1 MEDILRFET
10 VREYNLFNNHETL
23 HPLVSVLD
31 FSKSHPRRLRKTY
44 FGFYLLIL
52 NDVVCGDLRY
62 GKNTYDYQE
71 GTLVFIGPG
80 QIFGTSSGEELY
92 QPKGYGVVFHPD
104 LIKGTSLGQHINEYS
119 FFSYQVSE
127 ALHISERERQ
137 MVLDSFSKIQ
147 YELDHALDKHSKI
160 LLSDNIEL
168 LLNYCMRFY
177 DRQFITRESINIGIL
192 QRFESLIHDYFSSEK
207 PQLMGLPS
215 VTYCAGELNL
225 SSHYFG
231 DLIKKETGKTALEY
245 IQLKLIDLAKEKIH
259 NPLLSISEIAYGL
272 GFKYPQHFTR
282 LFKQQVGVSPKEY
295 RESVR

>member
-44 FGFYLLIL
+44 FGFYLIIL
-52 NDVVCGDLRY
+52 KDVVCGDLRY

-92 QPKGYGVVFHPD
+92 QPKGYGIVFHPD

-147 YELDHALDKHSKI
+147 YELDHAIDKHSKI

>member
-52 NDVVCGDLRY
+52 KDVVCGDLRY

-119 FFSYQVSE
+119 FFS
-127 ALHISERERQ
+127 IR
-137 MVLDSFSKIQ
+137 K
-147 YELDHALDKHSKI
+147 
-160 LLSDNIEL
+160 
-168 LLNYCMRFY
+168 
-177 DRQFITRESINIGIL
+177 
-192 QRFESLIHDYFSSEK
+192 
-207 PQLMGLPS
+207 
-215 VTYCAGELNL
+215 
-225 SSHYFG
+225 
-231 DLIKKETGKTALEY
+231 
-245 IQLKLIDLAKEKIH
+245 
-259 NPLLSISEIAYGL
+259 
-272 GFKYPQHFTR
+272 
-282 LFKQQVGVSPKEY
+282 LFKWY
-295 RESVR
+295 H